1 MALVPEDAV
10 VVTEAGS
17 GEDGEDGETVVG
29 TAVAAGRHEADWA
42 EEGLVVPE
50 AVPVGQARWRVRLS

>member
-1 MALVPEDAV
+1 MVLVPEDAV
-10 VVTEAGS
+10 AVTEAGS
-17 GEDGEDGETVVG
+17 CEDGEDGETVVG
-29 TAVAAGRHEADWA
+29 GAEAAGRHEADRV

>member
-1 MALVPEDAV
+1 MALVPEDVV

-29 TAVAAGRHEADWA
+29 TAEAAGWHEADRE
-42 EEGLVVPE
+42 EEGLVVSE
-50 AVPVGQARWRVRLS
+50 AVPVGQARCRVRLS

>member
-1 MALVPEDAV
+1 M

-29 TAVAAGRHEADWA
+29 TGEAAGRHEADRV
-42 EEGLVVPE
+42 EEGLVVSE
-50 AVPVGQARWRVRLS
+50 AVPVGQARCRVRLS